1 MSDLSRSL
9 SSWAWEGVEFP
20 GTETRTDGG
29 HDSAKH
35 SGYGQRGADVE
46 TTGQK
51 PKTFSVTIPLRN
63 GLRWPGAERLYP
75 ETYQRLRASL
85 ATAEGLLTHPT
96 WGLLT
101 AHLDT
106 WSEVIDPM
114 KPDGVDLQVTW
125 TEQRGEAEGIELTLA
140 RSTTPAATAVTAAAD
155 ADAARAGL
163 PGVADTTSLADEV
176 SAAFDYLDTAV
187 RTGPEIAS
195 AFADVISSVSSR
207 LADPAGLGTAGHD
220 YRLSL
225 ERTQAALTSARA
237 TYLGDGT
244 TRTLTLREDMSAARA
259 AALAYGDASRA
270 GELVARNAIDDALF
284 IPAGTVLVI

>member
-1 MSDLSRSL
+1 MSDLSATL

-20 GTETRTDGG
+20 GTETRTEGG

-63 GLRWPGAERLYP
+63 GIRWPGAERLYP
-75 ETYQRLRASL
+75 ETYLRLRAAL

-96 WGLLT
+96 WGILT

-125 TEQRGEAEGIELTLA
+125 TEQRGEAEGLELTLA
-140 RSTTPAATAVTAAAD
+140 RSTTPAATAASAAAS
-155 ADAARAGL
+155 ADTAGAGL
-163 PGVADTTSLADEV
+163 SGLADVTSLADEV
-176 SAAFDYLDTAV
+176 SAAFDALDAAV
-187 RTGPEIAS
+187 QTGPEIART
-195 AFADVISSVSSR
+195 FEDVIGSVSAR
-207 LADPAGLGTAGHD
+207 LADPAGLSTAGHD
-220 YRLSL
+220 YRAALL
-225 ERTQAALTSARA
+225 RTQAALVDARA
-237 TYLGDGT
+237 QYLGDGT
-244 TRTLTLREDMSAARA
+244 TQTVTLREDMSAARA

-270 GELVARNAIDDALF
+270 GELVARNAIDDVLF

>member
-9 SSWAWEGVEFP
+9 SSWAWEGIEFP
-20 GTETRTDGG
+20 GTDTRSDGG

-63 GLRWPGAERLYP
+63 GLRWTGAERLYP
-75 ETYQRLRASL
+75 ETYLRLRAAL
-85 ATAEGLLTHPT
+85 ATPEGLLTHPT

-106 WSEVIDPM
+106 WSEVVDPM
-114 KPDGVDLQVTW
+114 RPDGVDLQVTW
-125 TEQRGEAEGIELTLA
+125 TEQRGEAEGLELTLA
-140 RSTTPAATAVTAAAD
+140 AATPAATAATSAAD

-163 PGVADTTSLADEV
+163 AGVADTTSLADRV

-195 AFADVISSVSSR
+195 TFADVLGSVADR
-207 LADPAGLGTAGHD
+207 LADPAGMVAAGHD
-220 YRLSL
+220 YRVSL
-225 ERTQAALTSARA
+225 ERTQAALVSARA
-237 TYLGDGT
+237 AYLGDGT
-244 TRTLTLREDMSAARA
+244 TRTITLREDMSLGRV

-270 GELVARNAIDDALF
+270 GELVAKNSIDDVLL
-284 IPAGTVLVI
+284 IPAGTVLVV